1 MWKGKL
7 STPYGYPFFHFALKK
22 KFVYFWL
29 CWVFTAVCRL
39 SLVAGSRGLL
49 FTVVWGLLIVEAS
62 FVGEHGLLAP
72 GLQ

>member
-1 MWKGKL
+1 MLKGKL
-7 STPYGYPFFHFALKK
+7 STHYGYPFFHFALKK
-22 KFVYFWL
+22 IVYFWL

-39 SLVAGSRGLL
+39 SLVAVSGGLL

>member
-7 STPYGYPFFHFALKK
+7 GTHYGYSFFTLLLKY
-22 KFVYFWL
+22 FIYFWL

-39 SLVAGSRGLL
+39 SLVVVSRGLL
-49 FTVVWGLLIVEAS
+49 FTVIWGLLIVEAS

>member
-7 STPYGYPFFHFALKK
+7 STHYGYPFFHFALKK
-22 KFVYFWL
+22 S
-29 CWVFTAVCRL
+29 C
-39 SLVAGSRGLL
+39 AGSSLLCAGFLCSVRVAVSGGLL